1 MHTSFED
8 EIELI
13 RIAMENDM
21 GEPQTPREIAEHK
34 VAMAVSD
41 AWLAT
46 AELVKLR
53 SDPIAREFFGPRI
66 EGDLWSIW
74 TRVATV
80 IDDLRAEHGERPLP
94 RPLLKV
100 VRNG

>member
-1 MHTSFED
+1 MNPLDPQLEA
-8 EIELI
+8 I
-13 RIAMENDM
+13 RIAIEDDM

-80 IDDLRAEHGERPLP
+80 IDDLRAEHGDRPLP
-94 RPLLKV
+94 RPAFRI
-100 VRNG
+100 VR